1 MHIEKYKTNGK
12 YYLRLVEN
20 KRIIK
25 DGQSVNRKKL
35 ILSLGRIDQYDD
47 GQPNYLERLR
57 QSFRDGRPLIPAL
70 QGYVEYAP
78 KSVVQISFEQGSTFC
93 VAAPRRFA
101 PCILD
106 SVFAALG
113 LDQLFASI
121 KHTSRIKYDL
131 QGIVRLLTYGRI
143 LEPASKLATMEQNE
157 DYYRPLVK
165 SSNNFNVYDALDVI
179 YANRRQIIQRM
190 NAEKDG
196 GIVNIKSKMD
206 YELICSYMELCSSE
220 ERQTKVLEKE
230 VQQHPLWDMFFKDVK
245 GCGPLMSAVCIAYFD
260 VDKARHVSSFW
271 KYAGLDT
278 FTYMTSDG
286 KLVTEGRSKKHAK
299 FTKCTYIDRETGEE
313 KEKYGLG
320 YNPVLKTK
328 LCGVLADC
336 MIKLGL
342 EVEKDPRT
350 KEPIL
355 DANGEKIRTA
365 KSKYVQAYL
374 DYLCRI
380 NQRPDTK
387 DYTAA
392 HKHNMAKRYMI
403 KQFVRDLWVVWRGAA
418 GYEVSEP
425 YEVAKLGNK
434 PHKYN
439 EAQCKAAAETKKCG

>member
-1 MHIEKYKTNGK
+1 MGNKVLTDTSKLQKEKIRALVAGIYDIQK
-12 YYLRLVEN
+12 LRISAGN
-20 KRIIK
+20 RIAQSFNIQM
-25 DGQSVNRKKL
+25 GQAPSTSQDEMDKEAKKL
-35 ILSLGRIDQYDD
+35 IDKLQEEYRLITDAYIDKQYTRDKKGRIVSAGRTSITREDKN
-47 GQPNYLERLR
+47 GETVTVVKIKPNE
-57 QSFRDGRPLIPAL
+57 S
-70 QGYVEYAP
+70 VE
-78 KSVVQISFEQGSTFC
+78 K
-93 VAAPRRFA
+93 
-101 PCILD
+101 
-106 SVFAALG
+106 
-113 LDQLFASI
+113 
-121 KHTSRIKYDL
+121 
-131 QGIVRLLTYGRI
+131 
-143 LEPASKLATMEQNE
+143 
-157 DYYRPLVK
+157 
-165 SSNNFNVYDALDVI
+165 
-179 YANRRQIIQRM
+179 IIQRM